1 MSRGSA
7 RPDTSSHLQRS
18 HPAELKS
25 ARCSQVREQQTLDQA
40 FGTAVM
46 AAAQRAPL
54 GCVLVLFCGVI
65 SLLLGLLTAYHVY
78 LTSIN
83 QTTNENV
90 RRPVA
95 GRSQTNPELAPAL
108 ARTRTRAPT

>member
-7 RPDTSSHLQRS
+7 QTDISSHALRTRPDELRS
-18 HPAELKS
+18 AC
-25 ARCSQVREQQTLDQA
+25 CSQVREQQTLDQA
-40 FGTAVM
+40 FGTAVW

-54 GCVLVLFCGVI
+54 GCVLVVFCCAV

-78 LTSIN
+78 LTSTN

-95 GRSQTNPELAPAL
+95 GRG
-108 ARTRTRAPT
+108 

>member
-1 MSRGSA
+1 M
-7 RPDTSSHLQRS
+7 
-18 HPAELKS
+18 
-25 ARCSQVREQQTLDQA
+25 REQQTLDQA

-54 GCVLVLFCGVI
+54 GCVLVLFCAAI

-108 ARTRTRAPT
+108 ARARTGPQPEPEPLPEPEPTPEPEPATESEPEEP